1 MRRDF
6 VINKE
11 VSKTQERIINAA
23 IYLVSQGGYKSATT
37 KLIAEEALVN
47 ETTIFKNFKSKNA
60 LLAIAFEQ
68 HTNRIKEEATLFF
81 LSDFENQQDLLR
93 QTGYF
98 IQRLFQKNRY
108 LIVASIKEIGNK
120 ELDNFFR
127 CRQEYV
133 DLILSNK
140 LREFHDKE
148 QSEDQYYKTI
158 SFIFNNALIALLLKD
173 IGYSSEEDH
182 KKITVEDVIGIALL
196 FLNTVDNKFMLDEK
210 SSIKNIIRMEDI

>member
-1 MRRDF
+1 M
-6 VINKE
+6 
-11 VSKTQERIINAA
+11 
-23 IYLVSQGGYKSATT
+23 YLVSQGGYKSATT

>member
-1 MRRDF
+1 M
-6 VINKE
+6 
-11 VSKTQERIINAA
+11 NAA

>member
-1 MRRDF
+1 
-6 VINKE
+6 
-11 VSKTQERIINAA
+11 
-23 IYLVSQGGYKSATT
+23 
-37 KLIAEEALVN
+37 VN

>member
-81 LSDFENQQDLLR
+81 LSDFENQQDLIR

-210 SSIKNIIRMEDI
+210 SSIKNIIRMENI

>member
-1 MRRDF
+1 M
-6 VINKE
+6 NKE

>member
-1 MRRDF
+1 M
-6 VINKE
+6 
-11 VSKTQERIINAA
+11 NAA

-81 LSDFENQQDLLR
+81 LSDFENQQDLIR

-210 SSIKNIIRMEDI
+210 SSIKNIIRMENI